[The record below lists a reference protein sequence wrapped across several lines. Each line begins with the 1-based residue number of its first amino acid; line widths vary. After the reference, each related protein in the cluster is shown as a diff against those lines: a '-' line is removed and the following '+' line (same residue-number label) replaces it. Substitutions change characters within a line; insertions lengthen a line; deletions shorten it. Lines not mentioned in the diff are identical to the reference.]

1 MLKMANSGR
10 KIQAVV
16 IRKRDWKEVL
26 LVHYTLPK
34 SYWETI
40 TGNVNRNES
49 IEEGL
54 KRELME
60 EISLDDT
67 QLIKTS
73 YLSSFEYEKNENH
86 YREDIFLVEAS
97 SKFIPDVGHNPDGEH
112 NAYGWFSS
120 KEALKL
126 VPWQNMKDSI
136 VKALNSD

>member
-1 MLKMANSGR
+1 MLKMANSCR

-16 IRKRDWKEVL
+16 IRKRDGKEVL
-26 LVHYTLPK
+26 LVHYTPPK

-60 EISLDDT
+60 EISLGGA

-86 YREDIFLVEAS
+86 YKEDIFMIEVS
-97 SKFIPDVGHNPDGEH
+97 SNFIPDIGHNPDGEH

-120 KEALKL
+120 GEALKL
-126 VPWQNMKDSI
+126 VPWQEMRDSI
-136 VKALNSD
+136 VKALSSD

>member
-16 IRKRDWKEVL
+16 IRKRDGKEAL
-26 LVHYTLPK
+26 LVHYTPPK

-73 YLSSFEYEKNENH
+73 YLSSFEYEKNGNH

-97 SKFIPDVGHNPDGEH
+97 SKFIPDIGYNPDGEH

-120 KEALKL
+120 EEALKL
-126 VPWQNMKDSI
+126 VPWQKMKDSI

>member
-16 IRKRDWKEVL
+16 IRKRDGKEAL
-26 LVHYTLPK
+26 LVHYTPPK

-54 KRELME
+54 KRELLE

-97 SKFIPDVGHNPDGEH
+97 SKFIPDIGYNPDGEH

-120 KEALKL
+120 EEALKL

>member
-16 IRKRDWKEVL
+16 IRKRDRKEVL
-26 LVHYTLPK
+26 LLHYTPPK

-40 TGNVNRNES
+40 IGNVNRNES
-49 IEEGL
+49 VEEGL

-60 EISLDDT
+60 VISLGDT
-67 QLIKTS
+67 DLIKTS
-73 YLSSFEYEKNENH
+73 YLSSFEYEKNKNH
-86 YREDIFLVEAS
+86 YKEDIFLVEVS
-97 SKFIPDVGHNPDGEH
+97 RNFIPDIGHNPDGEH

-120 KEALKL
+120 EEALKL

-136 VKALNSD
+136 AKAFSSD

>member
-16 IRKRDWKEVL
+16 IRKRDMKEVL
-26 LVHYTLPK
+26 LLRYTPPK

-49 IEEGL
+49 VEEGL

-60 EISLDDT
+60 EISLGDT
-67 QLIKTS
+67 DLIKTS
-73 YLSSFEYEKNENH
+73 YLSSFEYEKNKNH
-86 YREDIFLVEAS
+86 YKEDIFLVEVS
-97 SKFIPDVGHNPDGEH
+97 RNFIPDIGHNPDGEH

-120 KEALKL
+120 EEALRL

-136 VKALNSD
+136 AKAFSSD